1 MLLPALLLFQLP
13 VLPLSSPLA
22 FPAGNERW
30 SLMRSARPPS
40 AGEEEEC
47 DAPACFQGPPRD
59 ATGHADR
66 VPPGGGDSGGA
77 AGGSWRGPGD
87 TVAPG
92 SPTGGGGSNGGGTP
106 AGPTRGG
113 GPSPGPKPGPVVG
126 LGAVNSGGPSTP
138 TLAMEVDDGWWLWW
152 EYNKTEYVR
161 PRGLAFWRVAATG
174 DDAVEAWNKS
184 IERAR
189 AELSTVFTAAL
200 ADDDARVRAA
210 ACDALAKLGGA
221 PVVPHL
227 LRLLEDK
234 STEVRHHALLA
245 LGASG
250 AREAVAPLISIART
264 GRLEGR
270 SERITPIASAVAVAG
285 LALGRRIAPEDGF
298 DQRVDEAV
306 LQSLALGTKAEHEAL
321 VSAAMIYQRLVP
333 CADLDRIARK
343 LAEDRDESPS
353 VRCRAIEAHA
363 VSDDPETLA
372 RLERFLA
379 SDRLDERRSAA
390 LALGGFLEPRAL
402 PLLQSAYATE
412 KEPLTR
418 GLLLVSIGRHGG
430 VDAREFLLRALEQEG
445 SAQRHWAALAL
456 GLVGRKDPESVIRKA
471 LRDGVAKEKSREVLG
486 AWWLALGLARD
497 EEARNLLRDAL
508 GSSVDAHQRMYAA
521 TALGMLGG
529 NESANVLRERL
540 VVEPSAQLRVACAL
554 ALGQIGREDDAGAML
569 AVLEGVK
576 DPALLGAASA
586 AVAYHG
592 SRAALERLTVR
603 ARDVEGPRLPRAAAI
618 ESLSMMLGRTQPY
631 SFGAISRQANYTVF
645 SDWVKGMLQVS
656 L

>member
-13 VLPLSSPLA
+13 ALPIPGPLA
-22 FPAGNERW
+22 LHSGSPRW
-30 SLMRSARPPS
+30 PVVRSAQVSPM
-40 AGEEEEC
+40 GEEE
-47 DAPACFQGPPRD
+47 DGSARTPAHFQGPPHDLGGR
-59 ATGHADR
+59 ADQ
-66 VPPGGGDSGGA
+66 VPSGGGAG
-77 AGGSWRGPGD
+77 GGSWRGPGD
-87 TVAPG
+87 TVAPA
-92 SPTGGGGSNGGGTP
+92 PPAGGAGSNGSGSPLGL
-106 AGPTRGG
+106 TRGG
-113 GPSPGPKPGPVVG
+113 SPNPGPTPGPVIG

-174 DDAVEAWNKS
+174 DDAVEAWSKS
-184 IERAR
+184 VERAR
-189 AELSTVFTAAL
+189 VELSTVFTAAL

-221 PVVPHL
+221 SVVPHL
-227 LRLLEDK
+227 LRRLEDK

-270 SERITPIASAVAVAG
+270 SERITPIAPAVAVAG

-306 LQSLALGTKAEHEAL
+306 LLSLAAGTKAEHEAL
-321 VSAAMIYQRLVP
+321 ASAAMIYQRLAP

-363 VSDDPETLA
+363 VSNDPETLA

-402 PLLQSAYATE
+402 PLLLAAYGTE

-418 GLLLVSIGRHGG
+418 GLLLLSIGRHGD
-430 VDAREFLLRALEQEG
+430 VDAREFLLRALDQAG
-445 SAQRHWAALAL
+445 NAHRHWAALAL

-471 LRDGVAKEKSREVLG
+471 LRDGVAEEKSREVLG

-497 EEARNLLRDAL
+497 VEARNLLRDAL
-508 GSSVDAHQRMYAA
+508 ASSVDARQRMYAA
-521 TALGMLGG
+521 TALGMIGG
-529 NESANVLRERL
+529 DESANVLRERL
-540 VVEPSAQLRVACAL
+540 AAETSAPLRVACAL
-554 ALGQIGREDDAGAML
+554 ALGQIGCEGDAGAML
-569 AVLEGVK
+569 SLLEGIE
-576 DPALLGAASA
+576 DPVLLGAASS

-592 SRAALERLTVR
+592 SRAALERLAER
-603 ARDVEGPRLPRAAAI
+603 ARDVQGPRLPRAAAI

-645 SDWVKGMLQVS
+645 SDWLKGMLQVS